1 MADLKYES
9 IVPLYERKA
18 LEQEPGSEQGTC
30 TQAEPFA
37 LQVHG
42 DSMLPEFND
51 GCIVIVDP
59 SAPVEN
65 GSFVVVTLESTGMVL
80 RKLIVRDQNWTFT
93 TLSGEE
99 PQITIV
105 PAPDAI
111 AGVVVQRS
119 GTSRKHHKR
128 YE

>member
-59 SAPVEN
+59 SAAIEN
-65 GSFVVVTLESTGMVL
+65 GCFVVVNLESEGMVL
-80 RKLIVRDQNWTFT
+80 RKLIVQNQSWTFT
-93 TLSGEE
+93 TLNSAE
-99 PQITIV
+99 PEITIA
-105 PAPDAI
+105 PRPDAI

-119 GTSRKHHKR
+119 GSSREQHKR
-128 YE
+128 YD